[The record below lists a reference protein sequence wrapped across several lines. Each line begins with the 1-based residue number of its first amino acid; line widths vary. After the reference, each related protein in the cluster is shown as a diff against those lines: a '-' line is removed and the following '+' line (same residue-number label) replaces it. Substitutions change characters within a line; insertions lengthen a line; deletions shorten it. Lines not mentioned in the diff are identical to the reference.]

1 MTAPV
6 AIRDASISLQGRP
19 VVRRV
24 DLEVRAGEFV
34 TLLGSNGSGKTTLV
48 RAIVGLVGLESG
60 SLELFGTP
68 VSRFRRWDR
77 LGYVPQRS
85 TAQSGVPATV
95 REVVSTG
102 RLSTGRLS
110 GGRRLGWPSRA
121 DRAAVAE
128 AIDLVRLGDR
138 ARESLA
144 RLSGGQ
150 QQRVMIARA
159 LAGKPDLLVLDEP
172 TAGVDHASQLV
183 LAEIFAELVARGTT
197 VLLVAHEL
205 GPLAQLVD
213 RAVVLRDGRKV
224 FEGSPAEAVL
234 DLGLGDVGHH
244 HCEDVPPQGR
254 PPVGLSGEGLVR

>member
-1 MTAPV
+1 MTTAPV
-6 AIRDASISLQGRP
+6 AIRDASVSLQGRP

-24 DLEVRAGEFV
+24 DLAVGTGEFV
-34 TLLGSNGSGKTTLV
+34 TLLGANGSGKSTLV
-48 RAIVGLVGLESG
+48 RAAVGLLPLTSG

-68 VSRFRRWDR
+68 VSRFADWRRV
-77 LGYVPQRS
+77 GYVPQRS

-95 REVVSTG
+95 REVVGTG
-102 RLSTGRLS
+102 LLA
-110 GGRRLGWPSRA
+110 RRPRMGWPRRG
-121 DRAAVAE
+121 DRDAVTG

-138 ARESLA
+138 ARDSVA

-159 LAGKPDLLVLDEP
+159 LAGQPDLLILDEP

-183 LAEIFAELVARGTT
+183 LAELFAELVARGTT

-205 GPLAQLVD
+205 GPLAVLVD

-224 FEGSPAEAVL
+224 FEGPPAEAVL
-234 DLGLGDVGHH
+234 DLGLGDGGDH
-244 HCEDVPPQGR
+244 HCHDEPDLR
-254 PPVGLSGEGLVR
+254 PPLALPGEGVVR

>member
-68 VSRFRRWDR
+68 VSRFRQWRR

-102 RLSTGRLS
+102 LLSNSRH
-110 GGRRLGWPSRA
+110 LGWPSRA
-121 DRAAVAE
+121 DRAAVSG
-128 AIDLVRLGDR
+128 AIAQVRLGDR
-138 ARESLA
+138 ARDSLA

-172 TAGVDHASQLV
+172 TAGVDHTSQVV

-234 DLGLGDVGHH
+234 DLGLGDVNHH
-244 HCEDVPPQGR
+244 HCEDAPQQGR

>member
-1 MTAPV
+1 MITPAV
-6 AIRDASISLQGRP
+6 SMRDACVSLQGRP

-24 DLEVRAGEFV
+24 DLDVQPGQFV
-34 TLLGSNGSGKTTLV
+34 TLLGANGSGKSTLV
-48 RAIVGLVGLESG
+48 RATVGLLPLSSG
-60 SLELFGTP
+60 SVELFGTA
-68 VSRFRRWDR
+68 VSKFTDWRR

-95 REVVSTG
+95 REVVATG
-102 RLSTGRLS
+102 LLAGRPY
-110 GGRRLGWPSRA
+110 GGWPRRA
-121 DRAAVAE
+121 ERAAIAD
-128 AIDLVRLGDR
+128 AIDVVRLAER
-138 ARESLA
+138 AGESVA

-159 LAGKPDLLVLDEP
+159 LAGQPDLLVLDEP
-172 TAGVDHASQLV
+172 TAGVDHASQAV

-224 FEGSPAEAVL
+224 FEGAPAEAVL
-234 DLGLGDVGHH
+234 DLGLGEPGDH
-244 HCEDVPPQGR
+244 HCGDESDPRSAIGLPGER
-254 PPVGLSGEGLVR
+254 PVR

>member
-68 VSRFRRWDR
+68 VSRFRQWHR

-102 RLSTGRLS
+102 LLSSTRH
-110 GGRRLGWPSRA
+110 LGWPSRA
-121 DRAAVAE
+121 DRAAVAG

-138 ARESLA
+138 ARDSLA

-159 LAGKPDLLVLDEP
+159 LAAKPDLLVLDEP
-172 TAGVDHASQLV
+172 TAGVDHSSQVV

-205 GPLAQLVD
+205 GPLAPLVD

-234 DLGLGDVGHH
+234 DLGLGDAGHH

-254 PPVGLSGEGLVR
+254 PPVSLPGEGLVR

>member
-1 MTAPV
+1 MTDLPIR
-6 AIRDASISLQGRP
+6 IRDACVSLQGRP

-24 DLEVRAGEFV
+24 DLDVRHGEFV
-34 TLLGSNGSGKTTLV
+34 TLLGANGSGKSTLV
-48 RAIVGLVGLESG
+48 RATVGLLPLESG
-60 SLELFGTP
+60 DLELFGTP
-68 VSRFRRWDR
+68 VRRFTDWTR

-102 RLSTGRLS
+102 LLA
-110 GGRRLGWPSRA
+110 RRRHIGWQRRA
-121 DRAAVAE
+121 DRVAVAE
-128 AIDLVRLGDR
+128 AIDLVRLADR
-138 ARESLA
+138 SSDSVA

-172 TAGVDHASQLV
+172 TAGVDQTSQQV
-183 LAEIFAELVARGTT
+183 LAEIFAELVARGAT

-234 DLGLGDVGHH
+234 DLGLGDAGDS
-244 HCEDVPPQGR
+244 HCHDVREPPR
-254 PPVGLSGEGLVR
+254 PAVGLSGEGLVG

>member
-1 MTAPV
+1 VLMTAPV

-60 SLELFGTP
+60 ALELFGTP
-68 VSRFRRWDR
+68 VSRFRQWHR

-102 RLSTGRLS
+102 RLSSSRH
-110 GGRRLGWPSRA
+110 LGWPRKA

-138 ARESLA
+138 ARDSLA

-172 TAGVDHASQLV
+172 TAGVDHTSQVV
-183 LAEIFAELVARGTT
+183 LSEIFAELVARGTT

-244 HCEDVPPQGR
+244 HCEDVPQQGR